1 MSRPRNPTGRI
12 TEPKEITRQ
21 LAVTYCVC
29 DIETRDG
36 YITKDIVVDVLGF
49 FSDKMKLQRHI
60 NNRYDYRKSKVTV
73 KSIYH
78 KVYFLKM
85 DIHKF
90 IKYAE
95 KVKEIRKDFEND

>member
-12 TEPKEITRQ
+12 KEPKAVTRK
-21 LAVTYCVC
+21 LEVTYCVC

-36 YITKDIVVDVLGF
+36 YITKDTVIDVLGF
-49 FSDKMKLQRHI
+49 YCDKLKLQRYI
-60 NNRYDYRKSKVTV
+60 NNRYDYKRSKVTV

-85 DIHKF
+85 DINKF
-90 IKYAE
+90 IKYA
-95 KVKEIRKDFEND
+95 KKIKEIKKEI